1 MRRGAEKVK
10 GAKVG
15 ERTSIREWGSHRER
29 EPHEEARE
37 TIRDFSLFGTYR
49 EKVIHSP
56 TVKKKS
62 HKIPWGKHESHT
74 ATIQMSTLELA
85 ARAMSEERKF
95 NGIHYGL
102 LPFPFWLPPQSKLP
116 SSESRGSNLKPA
128 SVKECRNSYLPS
140 CSTS

>member
-1 MRRGAEKVK
+1 MKA
-10 GAKVG
+10 AKVG
-15 ERTSIREWGSHRER
+15 ERTSIRE
-29 EPHEEARE
+29 
-37 TIRDFSLFGTYR
+37 FSLFGTYR

-56 TVKKKS
+56 PVKKEKKKES

-95 NGIHYGL
+95 NGPHCGL
-102 LPFPFWLPPQSKLP
+102 LPFPSWLPPQSNTP
-116 SSESRGSNLKPA
+116 GSESRGSNLKPA